1 MEVRASIDMR
11 LDRNALGQFVN
22 RRAREINREKAK
34 EVVNVFQAI
43 APIGPGPMHWRNS
56 LSISESGG
64 RIQITSSDPV
74 ALIKE
79 LGARHGKN
87 PAFRSMLKALEAV
100 CAGGGGARA
109 SGASAPSRVR

>member
-1 MEVRASIDMR
+1 MEVNAEISMR
-11 LDRNALGQFVN
+11 LNRDELGRFVN

-34 EVVNVFQAI
+34 EVVSVFQAI
-43 APIGPGPMHWRNS
+43 APYGPGPLHWRNS
-56 LSISESGG
+56 LSISESGS
-64 RIQITSSDPV
+64 RISITSSDPV

-109 SGASAPSRVR
+109 SGATAPSRVR